1 MTFVLKC
8 VYNDE
13 IKGCVENT
21 CLNGFFFKR
30 ENI

>member
-21 CLNGFFFKR
+21 CLNGFFKR